1 MTKSQDTQDTRDFK
15 SAAKR
20 LQGALQTHG
29 IRLKEGIALE
39 ALSTSLGLANWRTL
53 RAKLNPESA
62 NGLEVDYGV
71 EGYASN
77 RLNNEKNEL
86 ERVFAKAWKEEQSGE
101 QGQPL
106 LSLLI
111 PGCSTEQAKAAA
123 TVVQW
128 LGTEVGQSFLEN
140 VMSLH
145 AQGQPRE
152 WVVHGVY
159 QDNNQ
164 RWSDTFVGRTPLEAQ
179 VWAQVDRLADG
190 GSITQIDVAAVTSK
204 RTGEVADVESFLHDV
219 DLEPMQKVLAKVTEL
234 ARKAMP
240 EPPTRGV
247 LEADEWDFKNAE
259 VELWEE
265 LAKDKYFGT
274 EMDSILGEYSNHLA
288 KEVWEYV
295 DFKDSRGVGYS
306 FSTVDSLKDTVIPLA
321 KSCLNLDDMQSAKDT
336 GLFQVYQL
344 EAVLH
349 YFEKELKQT
358 ADEAVS
364 DFD

>member
-1 MTKSQDTQDTRDFK
+1 MTKSQDNADTRDFK

-20 LQGALQTHG
+20 LQGTLQTHG

-53 RAKLNPESA
+53 RAKLNPEPA
-62 NGLEVDYGV
+62 NSLEVDYGV

-86 ERVFAKAWKEEQSGE
+86 ERAFAKAWKEEQSSE
-101 QGQPL
+101 QGKPL
-106 LSLLI
+106 LPLLV

-128 LGTEVGQSFLEN
+128 LGTEVGQFFLEK

-145 AQGQPRE
+145 DQNRPRE

-190 GSITQIDVAAVTSK
+190 GSITRIDVAAVTSK

-240 EPPTRGV
+240 KPPTRGV
-247 LEADEWDFKNAE
+247 LEADEWDFQNAE
-259 VELWEE
+259 VELWEA
-265 LAKDKYFGT
+265 LAKDRYFGT
-274 EMDSILGEYSNHLA
+274 EMDNILVGDSSPLSE
-288 KEVWEYV
+288 EEWEYV
-295 DFKDSRGVGYS
+295 DFKDSRGVDYS
-306 FSTVDSLKDTVIPLA
+306 FSTVEALKDTVIPLA
-321 KSCLNLDDMQSAKDT
+321 KSRLDLDDMHSAKAT

-349 YFEKELKQT
+349 YFEKKLKHT